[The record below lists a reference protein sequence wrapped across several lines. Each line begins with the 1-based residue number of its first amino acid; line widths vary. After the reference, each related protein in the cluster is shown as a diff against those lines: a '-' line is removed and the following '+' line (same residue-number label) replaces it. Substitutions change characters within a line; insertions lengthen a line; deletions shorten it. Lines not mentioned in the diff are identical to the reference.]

1 MKKIFIAALA
11 AITLFAGCA
20 KEVPVSDTK
29 DIKVNFTVAEKDG
42 FGAATK
48 AVKEGWE
55 VGDQILIVFQGKSG
69 WLGWANK
76 NNTIT
81 LTKTASGWESVTKT
95 LSLSDLQ
102 TGKKFMA
109 VYHMGEITL
118 SLSYDYM
125 EDYTT
130 KLTGYK
136 GGEVLDYISTYNVSG
151 EVLDLGTIKLGRTD
165 DLFQISVKGLTGN
178 NWKMSICSDKKENRA
193 NMTII
198 HMQYGKA
205 FIRAEGTGQYAVY
218 YDATGVEYGGDV
230 LFDFRMI
237 SQNSE
242 TLVFKLTNGTDT
254 YYYTKTGVT
263 STTLQGGKAYTL
275 PAISDPKWETE

>member
-1 MKKIFIAALA
+1 MKKIVFAIFAAVA
-11 AITLFAGCA
+11 LFAGCA
-20 KEVPVSDTK
+20 KETPVSETK

-48 AVKEGWE
+48 AVKAGWE
-55 VGDQILIVFQGKSG
+55 VGDQILLVFQGKTG

-81 LTKTASGWESVTKT
+81 LTKTAGGWESTPKN
-95 LSLSDLQ
+95 LLLSDLQ
-102 TGKKFMA
+102 TGKNFMA

-118 SLSYDYM
+118 PSSY
-125 EDYTT
+125 ESVADYTT
-130 KLTGYK
+130 ILTGYK
-136 GGEVLDYISTYNVSG
+136 GGEILSCVAPYTVTG
-151 EVLDLGTIKLGRTD
+151 EVLDLGTIQLTRNASF
-165 DLFQISVKGLTGN
+165 FQISVKGLTGN
-178 NWKMSICSDKKENRA
+178 NWKMSICSDKEEHRE

-198 HMQYGKA
+198 HMQSNRA
-205 FIRAEGTGQYAVY
+205 FIRTDGIGQYGRY
-218 YDATGVEYGGDV
+218 YDASGVEYGGDV
-230 LFDFRMI
+230 LFDFQMI